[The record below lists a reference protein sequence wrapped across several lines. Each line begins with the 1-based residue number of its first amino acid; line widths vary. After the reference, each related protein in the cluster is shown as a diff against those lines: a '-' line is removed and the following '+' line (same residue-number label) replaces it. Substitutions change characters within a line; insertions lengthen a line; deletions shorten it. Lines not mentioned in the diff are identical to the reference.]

1 MIVSFARQI
10 VNPTLSSQGVSFMHE
25 LDQHPVFIVEPAY
38 TQSENEFKVVTKGLQ
53 YVRKVP
59 REH

>member
-1 MIVSFARQI
+1 
-10 VNPTLSSQGVSFMHE
+10 MHE